1 MQGDISSHPHLLLF
15 RIKNQ
20 ERAMTSKI
28 VLILVL
34 FCSFV
39 FLATTRSVST
49 STESSTSA
57 GVSQQSSI
65 TSEQAQSMKDELAK
79 MRSLVQQM
87 ETNLSVVDTTQSPLK
102 HQFQLEIDMWR
113 MMIQRMEKQLR
124 DRDKDS
130 VRPQLSPASRIR
142 CW

>member
-1 MQGDISSHPHLLLF
+1 
-15 RIKNQ
+15 
-20 ERAMTSKI
+20 MTRKI

-49 STESSTSA
+49 STESVVLA

-65 TSEQAQSMKDELAK
+65 TSEQVQSMKDELAK

-87 ETNLSVVDTTQSPLK
+87 ETNLSFVDTTQSPLK

-113 MMIQRMEKQLR
+113 MMIQRMEKQL
-124 DRDKDS
+124 
-130 VRPQLSPASRIR
+130 QGSR
-142 CW
+142 

>member
-1 MQGDISSHPHLLLF
+1 
-15 RIKNQ
+15 
-20 ERAMTSKI
+20 MTNKI

-39 FLATTRSVST
+39 FLATTRSGST
-49 STESSTSA
+49 STESSALA

-102 HQFQLEIDMWR
+102 HQFQLEIEMWR
-113 MMIQRMEKQLR
+113 MTIQRMEKQL
-124 DRDKDS
+124 
-130 VRPQLSPASRIR
+130 QGSR
-142 CW
+142 

>member
-1 MQGDISSHPHLLLF
+1 
-15 RIKNQ
+15 
-20 ERAMTSKI
+20 MTSKI

-39 FLATTRSVST
+39 FLATTRSGST
-49 STESSTSA
+49 STESVVLA

-65 TSEQAQSMKDELAK
+65 TSEQVQSMKDELAK

-87 ETNLSVVDTTQSPLK
+87 ETNLSFVDTTQSPLK

-113 MMIQRMEKQLR
+113 MMIQRMEKQL
-124 DRDKDS
+124 
-130 VRPQLSPASRIR
+130 QGSR
-142 CW
+142 